1 MNFIQ
6 KSIVQKSIVAL
17 AVGIMVCFV
26 SSAWAI
32 DTVVNK
38 NTASDKELTKIP
50 GTVATVVNINTASA
64 KELNKIPGIGKVIA
78 NRIVA
83 YREKHG
89 QFKQLEDIQKIK
101 GIGSKTFAKIKAL
114 IALTDK

>member
-17 AVGIMVCFV
+17 AVTIMVSFI
-26 SSAWAI
+26 SSAWAGDMI
-32 DTVVNK
+32 
-38 NTASDKELTKIP
+38 I
-50 GTVATVVNINTASA
+50 NINTASK
-64 KELNKIPGIGKVIA
+64 KELTQIPGIGKVTA

-89 QFKQLEDIQKIK
+89 AFKQIADIQKIK
-101 GIGSKTFAKIKAL
+101 GIGSKKFAKIKDL
-114 IALTDK
+114 ITLTDNK

>member
-17 AVGIMVCFV
+17 AVGIMVCFM
-26 SSAWAI
+26 SSAWAS
-32 DTVVNK
+32 DTVVNNITTSAK
-38 NTASDKELTKIP
+38 AVTKKS

-64 KELNKIPGIGKVIA
+64 KELTKIPGIGKVTA
-78 NRIVA
+78 NRIIA

-101 GIGSKTFAKIKAL
+101 GIGSKTFAKIKDL